1 MADEMCNFYMMYWYD
16 PKEND
21 MEGSPEERC
30 GYVNERGLQ
39 FPIDSDVRLPGSGE
53 KMEMKRDSL
62 EGRHSEMHWILLD
75 IGLSSSFL
83 KILLFLAVAFIWD
96 CSILWSDKLLNVY
109 SISNVPEMWCKI
121 VRSVE
126 CHWWILFVLLFP
138 PQKTIVLQN

>member
-53 KMEMKRDSL
+53 KMEMKQDFV

-96 CSILWSDKLLNVY
+96 CSILWSDKLLNV
-109 SISNVPEMWCKI
+109 
-121 VRSVE
+121 
-126 CHWWILFVLLFP
+126 
-138 PQKTIVLQN
+138 